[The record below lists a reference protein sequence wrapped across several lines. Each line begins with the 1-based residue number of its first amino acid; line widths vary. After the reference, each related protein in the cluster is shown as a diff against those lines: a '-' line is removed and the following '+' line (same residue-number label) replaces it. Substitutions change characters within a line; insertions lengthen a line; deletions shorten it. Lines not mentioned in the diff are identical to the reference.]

1 MRLHAA
7 WALCVVC
14 TCTALALH
22 ALYLCRRCAVRS
34 AHRSFSGTK
43 GGGTRPPGARRAWLG
58 LGFGFR
64 FRFGF
69 GLGTG
74 TGIGTGTGTG

>member
-1 MRLHAA
+1 MRAARCVGAVCALALHSH
-7 WALCVVC
+7 C
-14 TCTALALH
+14 TCTAC
-22 ALYLCRRCAVRS
+22 ALYRRCAVRS

-43 GGGTRPPGARRAWLG
+43 GGGTRPPGARRAWFG

-74 TGIGTGTGTG
+74 TGIGTGTG